1 MNQIKRKLL
10 FGERMLYGDGTSP
23 FNMVIPFKIK
33 GEISENILKSALLNI
48 QKKHPWLAAT
58 IEIDERKKPWFT
70 TRSAALLKV
79 PVRLV
84 ERLNDTAW
92 KEESEREW
100 HMPFDATISPLFR
113 VTWIKGLVYSEFLLV
128 FHHCL
133 CDGTTGLSILKEL
146 LLLLDHPDA
155 NIGTEI
161 PIQDIKDIVPAKV
174 LGNYRKRTKNAL
186 IGKMATLV
194 LWMMPIKKVAIDR
207 KRDFLIHWKL
217 KEKLTSQI
225 LFFCKANEF
234 TVNTLL
240 SAIVLKAFHEVR
252 AEKSFNKI
260 SLPVDIRNLN
270 PLIKKDHVFAFGL
283 MIVLSAE
290 KTDHFIDGVKQ
301 LQKKV
306 DQKLAKLDPY
316 ALMMMMEVCH
326 PALHHF
332 SKLLKYGKTSNDCMF
347 SNLGKLDF
355 PDEYENF
362 ELVTI
367 YSPSVIGPL
376 GNTTTMLTSTFRKQM
391 DFSFVASEGYL
402 PFKDAQLIQEKVI
415 ALLEECVKI

>member
-23 FNMVIPFKIK
+23 FNLILPFKIK
-33 GEISENILKSALLNI
+33 GEISKNILDLALLNI
-48 QKKHPWLAAT
+48 QQKHPWLAAT
-58 IEIDERKKPWFT
+58 IELDESKKPCFT
-70 TRSAALLKV
+70 TSSSASLKV
-79 PVRLV
+79 PVRIV
-84 ERLNDTAW
+84 DRINDTHW

-100 HMPFDATISPLFR
+100 HIPFESNLSPLFR
-113 VTWIKGLVYSEFLLV
+113 VTWIKGQEFSEFLLV

-133 CDGTTGLSILKEL
+133 CDGTASLSILKEL

-161 PIQDIKDIVPAKV
+161 PIQDIKDIIPAKV

-186 IGKMATLV
+186 IGKMATLA
-194 LWMMPIKKVAIDR
+194 LWIMPIKKLAIDR

-217 KEKLTSQI
+217 NEELTARI
-225 LFFCKANEF
+225 LIFCKANEF

-240 SAIVLKAFHEVR
+240 SAIVLKAFQEVR
-252 AEKSFNKI
+252 REKSFNKI

-290 KTDHFIDGVKQ
+290 KNDHFIDGVKQ

-316 ALMMMMEVCH
+316 ALMMMMEACH
-326 PALHHF
+326 PSLNNF
-332 SKLLKYGKTSNDCMF
+332 SNLLKYGKTSNDCMF

-355 PDEYENF
+355 PHEYENF

-376 GNTTTMLTSTFRKQM
+376 GNTTTILTSTFRKQM
-391 DFSFVASEGYL
+391 DFSFIASEGYL
-402 PFKDAQLIQEKVI
+402 PFKDAQFIQEKVI